1 MELTIAKESHA
12 LWSIIMKVDHQID
25 TECIVDL
32 GSQII
37 AMSEAVCHDL
47 VLIYDPTIQLNMQS
61 ANGKIDQLLG
71 LVRIVPC
78 QIGTI
83 ILYLQMHVIHDP
95 TYDIL
100 LGRPF
105 DVLTESVVRNF
116 RNEDQTITIK
126 DPNNGTIITIP
137 TMPRSLARHQ
147 LHYHSSHQN
156 HRLGVKFQVLS
167 RN

>member
-1 MELTIAKESHA
+1 
-12 LWSIIMKVDHQID
+12 MKIDNQID
-25 TECIVDL
+25 MECIVDP

-61 ANGKIDQLLG
+61 GNSEIDRSLG
-71 LVRIVPC
+71 LVRNVPF

-83 ILYLQMHVIHDP
+83 TLYLQMHMICDP
-95 TYDIL
+95 IFDIL

-105 DVLTESVVRNF
+105 NMLTESVVRNF

-137 TMPRSLARHQ
+137 TMPRSLARHR
-147 LHYHSSHQN
+147 LHHHSSHQN
-156 HRLGVKFQVLS
+156 NGLGINFQVLL

>member
-1 MELTIAKESHA
+1 
-12 LWSIIMKVDHQID
+12 MKIDHQID
-25 TECIVDL
+25 TECIVDP

-47 VLIYDPTIQLNMQS
+47 ALIYDPTIQLNMQS
-61 ANGKIDQLLG
+61 ANGEIDRSLG
-71 LVRIVPC
+71 LVRNVPC
-78 QIGTI
+78 RIGTI
-83 ILYLQMHVIHDP
+83 TLYLQMHVIRDP
-95 TYDIL
+95 AYDIL

-105 DVLTESVVRNF
+105 DVLMESVVRNF

-137 TMPRSLARHQ
+137 TMPRSLARHR
-147 LHYHSSHQN
+147 LHHHSGHQN
-156 HRLGVKFQVLS
+156 NGLGVNFRVLL